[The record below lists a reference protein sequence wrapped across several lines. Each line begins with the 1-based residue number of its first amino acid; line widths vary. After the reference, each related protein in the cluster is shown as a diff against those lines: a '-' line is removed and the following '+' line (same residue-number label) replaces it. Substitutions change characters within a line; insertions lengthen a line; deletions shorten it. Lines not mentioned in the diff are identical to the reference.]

1 MVNNKR
7 FSLRSISLFGIINTL
22 ILTCLAII
30 TVYPV
35 VYITAVSL
43 SATSEV
49 VQGNITLFP
58 KGFNLDAYAQ
68 VLNDD
73 RVPRAYLNT
82 IFYTAL
88 GTAINLLL
96 TAVAAYPLAR
106 KNFFGRK
113 FFLLAII
120 MTMFLNPGII
130 PNYLIVS
137 ELGLLD
143 SVWALVLPNAIWTFE
158 LLILKSFYENM
169 SESLREAAVVDGA
182 SEYRILFQIVLPL
195 SKPALASIGLF
206 YFMGHWNS
214 FFIPLIYLNDA
225 NMYPLQVV
233 LRDMLIFSENG
244 SNPSLVDASA
254 LAPQAMKNATIV
266 LSMIPV
272 LLIYPFAQKYFAK
285 GVMLGSEKG

>member
-1 MVNNKR
+1 MVNKR
-7 FSLRSISLFGIINTL
+7 FSLRNISLFGVVNTI

-35 VYITAVSL
+35 IYITAVSL

-49 VQGNITLFP
+49 VQGNVTLFP

-82 IFYTAL
+82 IMYTAL

-120 MTMFLNPGII
+120 ITMFLNPGII

-137 ELGLLD
+137 ELGLLN

-182 SEYRILFQIVLPL
+182 SEYRILFQIVIPL

-214 FFIPLIYLNDA
+214 FFIPMIYLNDSVL
-225 NMYPLQVV
+225 YPLQVV

-244 SNPSLVDASA
+244 SNPSLVDAAA